1 MELKKIYSEKAASYL
16 IIIGLIVIIISILL
30 FIYKTTF
37 DFSSP
42 IDSNKFSQFGDF
54 IGGLIGP
61 LWALAGVILFYL
73 ALKLQTKQLNLQQ
86 EEIKQQR
93 NQFELNRLTDIT
105 FKQIEHFSI
114 TFNTLKYK
122 DPDSY
127 TDEVNLN
134 SDQIFALIH
143 NHMSKYVDKKL
154 FDEETEEINEENKL
168 NESIEFLGGVL
179 KYIIHN
185 KEQMLVLFSTL
196 KRCVSVLR
204 LTYIKENIQHIELN
218 ELKSIFFKNIG
229 DDFLQTSILSSSMI
243 EAYHTLLRKSGE
255 KVSPYDSLDTI
266 KSSISIV
273 KEFKE
278 TIYDKDSIAR
288 YRKDR
293 EMYMQF

>member
-1 MELKKIYSEKAASYL
+1 MELKKIYSEKFASYL
-16 IIIGLIVIIISILL
+16 IIFGITVIFISILL

-86 EEIKQQR
+86 DEIKQQR
-93 NQFELNRLTDIT
+93 NQFELNRLTEIT
-105 FKQIEHFSI
+105 FKQIEHFNN
-114 TFNTLKYK
+114 TFNSLKYK
-122 DPDSY
+122 YPDSNSN
-127 TDEVNLN
+127 EVELN

-154 FDEETEEINEENKL
+154 YDEETEEINGENKL
-168 NESIEFLGGVL
+168 NESIEFFGGVL
-179 KYIIHN
+179 KYFLHN
-185 KEQMLVLFSTL
+185 KEQMLILFSTL

-204 LTYIKENIQHIELN
+204 LTYIKENIQHSELN

-229 DDFLQTSILSSSMI
+229 EDFLQTSILLSSMI
-243 EAYHTLLRKSGE
+243 EAYLSLLRKSGE
-255 KVSPYDSLDTI
+255 KISPYDPLDTI
-266 KSSISIV
+266 ERSISII

-278 TIYDKDSIAR
+278 TIYDEDSIAQ

-293 EMYMQF
+293 AMYMQL